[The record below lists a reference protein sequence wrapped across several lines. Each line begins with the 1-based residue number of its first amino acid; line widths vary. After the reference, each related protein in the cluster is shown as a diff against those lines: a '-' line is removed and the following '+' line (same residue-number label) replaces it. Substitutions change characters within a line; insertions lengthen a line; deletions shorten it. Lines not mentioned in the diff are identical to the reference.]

1 VKTRPSDVAAARAS
15 ETDGVAAGTKEQTVG
30 RLGISSAA
38 AAPGAAPI
46 TIDDTAFGT
55 LNLDTGDV
63 TPIVTG
69 MTSARGLLFVKATH
83 YSSD

>member
-1 VKTRPSDVAAARAS
+1 
-15 ETDGVAAGTKEQTVG
+15 VG
-30 RLGISSAA
+30 RLGITSAA